1 MSATNPMTAALGIML
16 AELESSKLEVA
27 LVPLDPR
34 KRNYNEGG
42 CKRVAVSKNAT
53 WYQKLCAQYPSSRGT
68 RRGGFDTRLKR
79 RNVLRALLRLQR
91 GLYVGKYRQDL
102 LRIARGMPVDTNP
115 F

>member
-1 MSATNPMTAALGIML
+1 MRVALAVML
-16 AELESSKLEVA
+16 AELESSKLEVV

-42 CKRVAVSKNAT
+42 MKRVAVSRNAT

-68 RRGGFDTRLKR
+68 RRGGFDTRLR
-79 RNVLRALLRLQR
+79 RANVLRALLRLQR
-91 GLYVGKYRQDL
+91 GLYTGKYRQDL
-102 LRIARGMPVDTNP
+102 LRIAQGMLVSENP